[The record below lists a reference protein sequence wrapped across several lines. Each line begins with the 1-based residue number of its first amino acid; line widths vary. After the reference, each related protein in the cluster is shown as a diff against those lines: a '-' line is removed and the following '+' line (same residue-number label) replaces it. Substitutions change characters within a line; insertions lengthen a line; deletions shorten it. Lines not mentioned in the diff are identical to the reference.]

1 MATIREKQNSFGI
14 RPVCMALGIA
24 RASYYRVHSPITSP
38 KTERYHP
45 RALSAEERQAVLRVV
60 NSERFCDQAPAD
72 VYATL
77 LDEGQYLCSER
88 TMYRILEENHQVRER
103 RDQLRHP
110 RYVAPELLAS
120 RPNEVWSWDI
130 TKLLGPAKWTYF
142 YLYVILDIFSRY
154 VVGWMVA
161 YRESAQLA
169 QRLIEQTLERQGI
182 EPGKLTLHADR
193 GSSMTSKPVAFLLAE
208 LGVTKTHSR
217 PHVSND
223 NPYSES
229 QFKTMKYRP
238 EFPERFGS
246 YQDARGFCGEFFPWY
261 NHEHHHSGLG
271 FLTPFEV
278 HFGKAEQHREKR
290 ALVLRGAFE
299 KNPKRFVRGLPRPP
313 ALPTQVWINKPKEPT
328 PRNDGEVLGVVS
340 EPVDTFSQ
348 KNGFHNCPI
357 SNEPKPGRDLPQPLL
372 RVVGLP
378 MTENQLSDDLV
389 Q

>member
-1 MATIREKQNSFGI
+1 MAVIREKWRFFGI
-14 RPVCMALGIA
+14 KPICAALGLA
-24 RASYYRVHSPITSP
+24 RATYYRLQSPRP
-38 KTERYHP
+38 AQRAERDHP
-45 RALSAEERQAVLRVV
+45 RALSAEERHGVLGTL
-60 NSERFCDQAPAD
+60 NEKRFCDQAPAE

-88 TMYRILEENHQVRER
+88 TMYRILAENHQVRER
-103 RDQLRHP
+103 RDQLRRP
-110 RYVAPELLAS
+110 RYAAPELLAS

-130 TKLLGPAKWTYF
+130 TKLLGPSKWTYF

-161 YRESAQLA
+161 YRESAELA
-169 QRLIEQTLERQGI
+169 QRLIQQTLRRQGI
-182 EPGKLTLHADR
+182 EPGGLTLHADR

-238 EFPERFGS
+238 QFPERFGS
-246 YQDARGFCGEFFPWY
+246 YPDARGLCGEFFRWY

-271 FLTPFEV
+271 FLTPLEV
-278 HFGKAEQHREKR
+278 HFGQAKQRREER
-290 ALVLRGAFE
+290 ALVLRTAFE
-299 KNPKRFVRGLPRPP
+299 KNPERFVRGLPQPP
-313 ALPTQVWINKPKEPT
+313 ALPEQVWINKPKEIGVGDQRDAMGAT
-328 PRNDGEVLGVVS
+328 IWSVDGLN
-340 EPVDTFSQ
+340 P

-357 SNEPKPGRDLPQPLL
+357 SNEREAVRDLPM
-372 RVVGLP
+372 V
-378 MTENQLSDDLV
+378 ENQLSDDLV

>member
-1 MATIREKQNSFGI
+1 MITEHRGCFGVKPICTVLGVGRAT
-14 RPVCMALGIA
+14 
-24 RASYYRVHSPITSP
+24 YYRRESPRTAP
-38 KTERYHP
+38 RGGGCHP
-45 RALSAEERQAVLRVV
+45 RALSTEEHHKVLSVLHE
-60 NSERFCDQAPAD
+60 ERFCDQAPGE

-88 TMYRILEENHQVRER
+88 TMYRILAENHEVRER

-110 RYVAPELLAS
+110 RYAAPELLAT

-130 TKLLGPAKWTYF
+130 TKLLGPSKWTYF

-161 YRESAQLA
+161 YRESAVLA
-169 QRLIEQTLERQGI
+169 QRLIEQTIKRQDI

-193 GSSMTSKPVAFLLAE
+193 GSSMTSKPVALLLAD

-238 EFPERFGS
+238 EFPERFGCL
-246 YQDARGFCGEFFPWY
+246 QDTRGFCGEFFHWY

-271 FLTPFEV
+271 YLTPFAV
-278 HFGKAEQHREKR
+278 HFGQAHEQREQR
-290 ALVLRGAFE
+290 ALVLRRAYE
-299 KNPKRFVRGLPRPP
+299 RNPGRFVRGLPQPL
-313 ALPTQVWINKPKEPT
+313 ALPEQVWINKPNEVGSG
-328 PRNDGEVLGVVS
+328 NDSKSIRAVNLLVGTTG
-340 EPVDTFSQ
+340 P
-348 KNGFHNCPI
+348 KNGFHNCLI
-357 SNEPKPGRDLPQPLL
+357 TNERESGRAPGRGQ
-372 RVVGLP
+372 
-378 MTENQLSDDLV
+378 NQVSDDLAH
-389 Q
+389 

>member
-1 MATIREKQNSFGI
+1 MAMIRQKQNSFGI
-14 RPVCMALGIA
+14 RPLCMALGIA
-24 RASYYRVHSPITSP
+24 RASYYRLHSPITPS

-45 RALSAEERQAVLRVV
+45 RALSVEERQTVLSVV
-60 NSERFCDQAPAD
+60 NSERFCDQAPAE

-77 LDEGQYLCSER
+77 LDEGQYLCSQR
-88 TMYRILEENHQVRER
+88 TMYRVLEDNHQVRER

-110 RYVAPELLAS
+110 QYQAPELLAS
-120 RPNEVWSWDI
+120 RPNEIWSWDI

-169 QRLIEQTLERQGI
+169 KRLIEQTVERQQI

-229 QFKTMKYRP
+229 QFKTLKYRP
-238 EFPERFGS
+238 QFPERFGS

-261 NHEHHHSGLG
+261 NQEHHHSGLG
-271 FLTPFEV
+271 FLTPSEV
-278 HFGKAEQHREKR
+278 HFGQATKRQEQR
-290 ALVLRGAFE
+290 ALVLRRAFE
-299 KNPKRFVRGLPRPP
+299 KNPERFVRGLPTPP
-313 ALPTQVWINKPKEPT
+313 VLPEQVWINKPRAVAALSDSEA
-328 PRNDGEVLGVVS
+328 LGAIIGQIDS
-340 EPVDTFSQ
+340 SSQ
-348 KNGFHNCPI
+348 KNGFDNCPI
-357 SNEPKPGRDLPQPLL
+357 SNAKQSGRDLPMGQN
-372 RVVGLP
+372 RV
-378 MTENQLSDDLV
+378 MEDFV

>member
-1 MATIREKQNSFGI
+1 MAVVREKKASFGI
-14 RPVCMALGIA
+14 EPICRALGLA
-24 RASYYRVHSPITSP
+24 RATYYRLQSARAVQR
-38 KTERYHP
+38 TEGDHP
-45 RALSAEERQAVLRVV
+45 RALSSEERHTVLSVL
-60 NSERFCDQAPAD
+60 NEERFCDQAPAE
-72 VYATL
+72 VYASL
-77 LDEGQYLCSER
+77 LDEGKYLCSER
-88 TMYRILEENHQVRER
+88 TMYRILAEHHQVRER

-110 RYVAPELLAS
+110 HYAAPELLAS
-120 RPNEVWSWDI
+120 RPNAVWSWDI

-169 QRLIEQTLERQGI
+169 QRLIQETLRRQGI
-182 EPGKLTLHADR
+182 EPGELTLHADR
-193 GSSMTSKPVAFLLAE
+193 GSSMTSRPVAFLLAE

-246 YQDARGFCGEFFPWY
+246 YPDARGFCGEFFRWY

-278 HFGKAEQHREKR
+278 HFGQAKERRDKR
-290 ALVLRGAFE
+290 ALVLRSAFE
-299 KNPKRFVRGLPRPP
+299 KNPERFVRGLPQPA
-313 ALPTQVWINKPKEPT
+313 ALPEQVWINKPKEAALT
-328 PRNDGEVLGVVS
+328 NRRKALEVVS
-340 EPVDTFSQ
+340 EPVDAFSRE
-348 KNGFHNCPI
+348 KGFHKSLI
-357 SNEPKPGRDLPQPLL
+357 SNDLESGRDLPM
-372 RVVGLP
+372 G
-378 MTENQLSDDLV
+378 ENQVTEDFV